1 MEYSEPLAAKVERP
15 SRPSELAAALRAYQQ
30 GDVDGVMVLVSRE
43 ACDEGARWLE
53 RLNLEAEVRY
63 YEREQARA
71 RVDIAVKLLTGIH
84 SLLYPAPI
92 TTEDGR
98 TMVFRPKDPDPH
110 EVLQELSDRIRAI
123 PEELEKL

>member
-1 MEYSEPLAAKVERP
+1 MEYSETLAAKVERP

-30 GDVDGVMVLVSRE
+30 GDMDGVMVLVSRQ
-43 ACDEGARWLE
+43 ACDEGADWLE
-53 RLNLEAEVRY
+53 RLEREAEVRY

-110 EVLQELSDRIRAI
+110 EVLQELSDRIRALPDEI
-123 PEELEKL
+123 AKL